1 MYVMAVLF
9 ICLFG
14 FTVLAWDHMSN
25 IAPIILIGQVVF
37 LFLFANN
44 KI

>member
-1 MYVMAVLF
+1 MYLIAVLF

-14 FTVLAWDHMSN
+14 FIVLAWDHISN
-25 IAPIILIGQVVF
+25 IAPIILIGQIIF